1 MYMSVVNSTPETEL
15 LRELAGSRVLI
26 TGLAANQGVDLA
38 RAFADI
44 KARLVVQTNDLGSEV
59 TELVALL
66 SQSAAEIKL
75 YTDPLSSRDGA
86 LRFAQTAVQAY
97 GGLDA
102 VINLSSISRAEAVGV
117 SSERDVEDLI
127 ASKLSPLT
135 ELTRV
140 AANRMRVVLTEGM
153 ILNVL
158 TMPAPENGRE
168 AAVAGLARTA
178 LAAMTRGE
186 AQAWADQ
193 AVRINAIGPRTATS
207 QGTGAC
213 LTNEPDIAALALY
226 LASRRGKTL
235 SGHVFDSEG
244 AASRRC

>member
-1 MYMSVVNSTPETEL
+1 
-15 LRELAGSRVLI
+15 
-26 TGLAANQGVDLA
+26 
-38 RAFADI
+38 
-44 KARLVVQTNDLGSEV
+44 
-59 TELVALL
+59 
-66 SQSAAEIKL
+66 
-75 YTDPLSSRDGA
+75 
-86 LRFAQTAVQAY
+86 
-97 GGLDA
+97 
-102 VINLSSISRAEAVGV
+102 
-117 SSERDVEDLI
+117 
-127 ASKLSPLT
+127 
-135 ELTRV
+135 
-140 AANRMRVVLTEGM
+140 MRVVLTEGM